1 MRSDSKPLFGGL
13 TIKQND
19 LISNLVKQAAVYG
32 AIKNTESVRKS
43 CLRLL
48 ATCMP
53 YKTALFELKNL
64 MELDMFHM
72 LVYLCLSMPN
82 LYNDSPDLSSI
93 VYGGINDL
101 NILKLILI
109 AHSVQILLA
118 KISHQSFYTNNKQN
132 FPVQESKCDKVY
144 EFYKFVYNFCIDKGV
159 VKVNKNE
166 QENLTKNASDIYSTL
181 KWSLMPF
188 LRCATLFF
196 SNLTD
201 ISPLA
206 TISDNESIIVFNN

>member
-1 MRSDSKPLFGGL
+1 M
-13 TIKQND
+13 
-19 LISNLVKQAAVYG
+19 VKQAAVYG
-32 AIKNTESVRKS
+32 ILKNTESVRKS

-53 YKTALFELKNL
+53 YKTAFFELKNL

-82 LYNDSPDLSSI
+82 LYNDSPDLNSI

-118 KISHQSFYTNNKQN
+118 KISYQSFPTNSTQN
-132 FPVQESKCDKVY
+132 FPHKDSKCNKVY
-144 EFYKFVYNFCIDKGV
+144 EFYKFVYTFCADKGI
-159 VKVNKNE
+159 VKTNKDGH
-166 QENLTKNASDIYSTL
+166 ENLPRNPSDIYSTL
-181 KWSLMPF
+181 KLSLMPF
-188 LRCATLFF
+188 LRCSALFF

-201 ISPLA
+201 TSPLA
-206 TISDNESIIVFNN
+206 AISDNESIII